1 MGLWVG
7 QRNLIQND
15 ERELRRSADS
25 IQQCLLKGDDN
36 PDVVQQEL
44 LLHSSMRTSLWLEQA
59 DGVLVLPQSD
69 HLAISDSAIR
79 ASMALN
85 PERVVGLQKLVN
97 LDGQRY
103 LSELVQ
109 QFPSGS
115 RLWIN
120 HELSAN
126 QQALSNYLALMIVIW
141 SSCLGGTLLGVSWL
155 VRRIVRPLEQLNA
168 ATAQVTAETLA
179 SAQLNLDRGPIEIR
193 QLGQTYNALLD
204 RLSQSLGLQR
214 QFVSAVSHELRTPL
228 TIVQGYL
235 QRTIRRQNNLS
246 EAQIKGLQVAKEEC
260 IRMRQLLDDLLDLSR
275 SDSGRLVIDNEP
287 VQLSSQLEQVVDL
300 SRSTLSRPL
309 ALQLPEDDQLR
320 NLEVNADKYSPPQGP
335 IQLALRITE
344 TAACIDVID
353 QGIGIPED
361 ELQRVFDR
369 FQRASNAPQKT
380 GSGLGLSIVKLLV
393 EGMGGSIE
401 VRSQLNQGSCFTVVI
416 PR

>member
-1 MGLWVG
+1 MGYGKVPLLALTPARQSSRAAATGDLPRRLFGFTGASGVGLWVG

-25 IQQCLLKGDDN
+25 IQQFLLKGDDN

-246 EAQIKGLQVAKEEC
+246 EAQIKGLQVA
-260 IRMRQLLDDLLDLSR
+260 
-275 SDSGRLVIDNEP
+275 
-287 VQLSSQLEQVVDL
+287 
-300 SRSTLSRPL
+300 
-309 ALQLPEDDQLR
+309 
-320 NLEVNADKYSPPQGP
+320 
-335 IQLALRITE
+335 
-344 TAACIDVID
+344 
-353 QGIGIPED
+353 
-361 ELQRVFDR
+361 
-369 FQRASNAPQKT
+369 
-380 GSGLGLSIVKLLV
+380 
-393 EGMGGSIE
+393 
-401 VRSQLNQGSCFTVVI
+401 
-416 PR
+416 

>member
-25 IQQCLLKGDDN
+25 IQQFLLKGDDN

-246 EAQIKGLQVAKEEC
+246 EAQIKGLQVA
-260 IRMRQLLDDLLDLSR
+260 
-275 SDSGRLVIDNEP
+275 
-287 VQLSSQLEQVVDL
+287 
-300 SRSTLSRPL
+300 
-309 ALQLPEDDQLR
+309 
-320 NLEVNADKYSPPQGP
+320 
-335 IQLALRITE
+335 
-344 TAACIDVID
+344 
-353 QGIGIPED
+353 
-361 ELQRVFDR
+361 
-369 FQRASNAPQKT
+369 
-380 GSGLGLSIVKLLV
+380 
-393 EGMGGSIE
+393 
-401 VRSQLNQGSCFTVVI
+401 
-416 PR
+416 